1 MAEIYFDVDTAL
13 SEVPVNIFPLTDD
26 TDFKTRETAVAYNAT
41 GMDLVWNFV
50 TTAGAFTQTAVTPTT
65 GGAYD
70 WTHQGDGMYTIEV
83 PASGGASINNDAEGF
98 GWFTG
103 IATGVL
109 PWRSPIFCFRAAG
122 INDKL
127 IDSAYST
134 TRGLS
139 GTALPD
145 AAADAAGGLPISD
158 AGGLDLDTLLS
169 TLTNATY
176 GLSAI
181 ETLVDELETRLTS
194 TRAGYLDNLS
204 SAPPSAATIA
214 DAVMDEALSGHST
227 PGTAGISL
235 TDTLGYVTAL
245 RSALTDLRAAALDR
259 VVGTIAAG
267 THNPQSGDAYSIVN
281 NGTYGNSAIKTLI
294 DALPTASTIADAV
307 WGAGTR
313 TLSSFGTLVADVAT
327 AVWGAVARTITGGT
341 VDTCTTNS
349 DMRGTDSALLAA
361 NYTAPNNSGITDI
374 KDKTDQLTFTTANK
388 VDATATVSV
397 AGLATEAKQDEII
410 TDIAGVITHG
420 DANWLTPSGIGGTIA
435 ITFNVKDDSGNN
447 ILDAVVEVWDTAGT
461 TLKER
466 KETNSSGNAVFN
478 CKAEA
483 YTIKITKAGYSF
495 DNASYTVTVPATVN
509 YVMTAFVIPVSPDLT
524 KCRVWMKLINTY
536 ASLTVTADVPENL
549 TGNNLVMGNYTGV
562 YDTVNNLVYWDLPI
576 GAVNSVLKITELGF
590 EVVAPLILDLESVE
604 LKDLI

>member
-26 TDFKTRETAVAYNAT
+26 TDFKTRETSITYNQA

-65 GGAYD
+65 GGNYD
-70 WTHQGDGMYTIEV
+70 WTHQGDGMYTIEI

-109 PWRSPIFCFRAAG
+109 PWRSPIFCFRASG

-139 GTALPD
+139 GTSLPD

-158 AGGLDLDTLLS
+158 AGGLDIDTLLS

-181 ETLVDELETRLTS
+181 ETLVDELETRLTA

-214 DAVMDEALSGHST
+214 DAVLDEALSGHQAV
-227 PGTAGISL
+227 GTAGIAL

-259 VVGTIAAG
+259 IVGTIAAG
-267 THNPQSGDAYSIVN
+267 THNPQSGDAYSVVN

-294 DALPTASTIADAV
+294 DALPTAATIATTV
-307 WGAGTR
+307 WAAGTR
-313 TLSSFGTLVADVAT
+313 TLTSFGSLVADTAT

-374 KDKTDQLTFTTANK
+374 KDKTDQLTFTTPNK

-420 DANWLTPSGIGGTIA
+420 DSNWLTPSGIGGTIA

-447 ILDAVVEVWDTAGT
+447 ILDAVVEVCDTAGT

-466 KETNSSGNAVFN
+466 KETNSNGNSVFN
-478 CKAEA
+478 CKAET
-483 YTIKITKAGYSF
+483 YTIKITKSGYSF
-495 DNASYTVTVPATVN
+495 TNVSYTVTVPATVN

-576 GAVNSVLKITELGF
+576 GALNSVLKITELGF
-590 EVVAPLILDLESVE
+590 EVVVPLILDLESVE